1 MTDHADRNP
10 VFAALDTASVDEA
23 RRWAAA
29 IGPHVGG
36 LKLGLEFVMANG
48 PAPVAAIAEE
58 SGKPIFLDVKLHDI
72 PNTVAG
78 AMRSLGTV
86 APAFVTIHAA
96 GGAAMIGAARAA
108 AEATAGAGRR
118 TRILAVTVL
127 TSLDAADLEALGQDA
142 DPGRQVERL
151 ARLAVD
157 AGADGLVCAATEIS
171 RLRQT
176 LGPDA
181 VLMVPGIRPA
191 WASSDDQ
198 KRVMTPAEAV
208 AAGASHI
215 VIGRPITRADDPAA
229 ASRRIAAELGLAERG

>member
-1 MTDHADRNP
+1 MTDAAYHNP
-10 VFAALDTASVDEA
+10 VFAALDTASVAEA
-23 RRWAAA
+23 RGWAAA

-48 PAPVAAIAEE
+48 PGPVAAIAEE
-58 SGKPIFLDVKLHDI
+58 SGKPVFLDVKLHDI

-86 APAFVTIHAA
+86 APAFVTIHAG
-96 GGAAMIGAARAA
+96 GGAAMIGAAREA
-108 AEATAGAGRR
+108 AEATAVAGQR

-127 TSLDAADLEALGQDA
+127 TSLDSADLAALGQDD

-151 ARLAVD
+151 ARLAID
-157 AGADGLVCAATEIS
+157 AGADGLVCAPTEIA
-171 RLRQT
+171 RLRSA

-191 WASSDDQ
+191 WAGSDDQ

-215 VIGRPITRADDPAA
+215 VIGRPITRADDPALA
-229 ASRRIAAELGLAERG
+229 ALRIAVDLGLT